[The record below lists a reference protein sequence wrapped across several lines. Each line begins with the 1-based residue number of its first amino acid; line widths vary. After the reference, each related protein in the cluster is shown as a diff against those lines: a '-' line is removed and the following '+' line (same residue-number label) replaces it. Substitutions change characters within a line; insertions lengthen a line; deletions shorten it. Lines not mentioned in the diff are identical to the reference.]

1 MGEHA
6 RIKTGKL
13 TFTAMMAGLSF
24 VLCVFVNFPQ
34 MAPFQ
39 HFVNVIAAVFL
50 GPWYASLAG
59 IICGFMRMM
68 LAGCDIQAVIG
79 AMFGPICGGLLY
91 KKTNNIWLCGAG
103 EIFGTGIVS
112 AVAVFPFMK
121 YVYGLDVPA
130 YFYIPFY
137 TPSAVMGA
145 AMGVGVIILLDRSGA
160 MKQLKRQIEK

>member
-1 MGEHA
+1 MGEHV

-59 IICGFMRMM
+59 IICGLMRMM

-121 YVYGLDVPA
+121 YVYGLDVPT